1 MSHAGPTGQM
11 PCPPGDGGP
20 RGGCPL
26 TSKSWYCSSVSAL
39 LATTSVRR
47 PSRAMFPH
55 WENTGRSQARH
66 GLGNARQSL
75 SRPPAGVGSR
85 AVSEKELP
93 PSTSSAVHGGGA
105 HRAGLT
111 PSPFPPHEGKCWW
124 FCFSNLGNKF
134 ITKISLGCLPDTE

>member
-55 WENTGRSQARH
+55 WESTGRSQARH
-66 GLGNARQSL
+66 WRGTPLAVTITASLRSGRRRGIGKGAAPQHLQRGPRTRCSQGRPHAIALSTTRGQVLVVLFFKLGKQVYNQNFTWV
-75 SRPPAGVGSR
+75 PP
-85 AVSEKELP
+85 
-93 PSTSSAVHGGGA
+93 
-105 HRAGLT
+105 
-111 PSPFPPHEGKCWW
+111 
-124 FCFSNLGNKF
+124 
-134 ITKISLGCLPDTE
+134 